1 MATIRDTAGIELRGA
16 FQEELAETCGLTSTL
31 IVDFLENGKELTFPD
46 YLGTVMWRYIG
57 DLCGFFFPLLERRCI
72 AETTVFP
79 LQNQISHSHN
89 RYKAG

>member
-1 MATIRDTAGIELRGA
+1 MATIRDAAGIELRGA

-46 YLGTVMWRYIG
+46 YLGTVMWRCVG